1 MYTPTT
7 LLFDHKVFL
16 SRCSSKTSARIRP
29 TAPRHCTTD
38 LLLPSPCDVMRARA
52 TQQLVQYAEEV
63 RSADWNSNSW
73 GSRPE
78 KLSHRCCYVTA
89 DATWTAPAHLM
100 QPTMGQLTLSSLMN
114 VTHHL
119 FALTDHCWH
128 LNPTTAKINK
138 LCWEIWTLY
147 NSSFEVLYDR
157 TDLVLIMYTFN

>member
-1 MYTPTT
+1 MRMYTPTAF
-7 LLFDHKVFL
+7 LFDHKVFL
-16 SRCSSKTSARIRP
+16 SRCSSKTSATIRP

-52 TQQLVQYAEEV
+52 TQQLAQYAEEV

-114 VTHHL
+114 VIYTPPVCFDGSLLTSKSNHHQNKQTL
-119 FALTDHCWH
+119 LGD
-128 LNPTTAKINK
+128 LNAVQYKFRGT
-138 LCWEIWTLY
+138 
-147 NSSFEVLYDR
+147 VR
-157 TDLVLIMYTFN
+157 